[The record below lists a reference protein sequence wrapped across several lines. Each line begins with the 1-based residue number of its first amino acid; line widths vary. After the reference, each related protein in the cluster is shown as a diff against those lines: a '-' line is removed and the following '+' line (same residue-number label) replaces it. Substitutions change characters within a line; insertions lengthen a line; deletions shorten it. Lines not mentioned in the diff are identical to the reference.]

1 MRLPM
6 PGRLA
11 VITGA
16 LRGLFR
22 ARSFGERG
30 ERIAER
36 WLKRRRYKI
45 VARRC
50 RGQLGEID
58 LVAVDGRTV
67 VFVEVKTRQ
76 SCDAGHPVEAVG
88 AEKQRRLTRL
98 AVAYLRRHDLLE
110 CACRFD
116 VIAVTW
122 PSGRG
127 RAVVE
132 HFPRAFEAIGYD
144 GLFS

>member
-11 VITGA
+11 AIAGA

-36 WLKRRRYKI
+36 WLKSRRYKI

-58 LVAVDGRTV
+58 LVAVEGRTV

-88 AEKQRRLTRL
+88 IEKQRRLTRL

-110 CACRFD
+110 CSCRFD

-122 PSGRG
+122 PGGRR
-127 RAVVE
+127 RAVIE
-132 HFPRAFEAIGYD
+132 HFPRAFEAVGYD